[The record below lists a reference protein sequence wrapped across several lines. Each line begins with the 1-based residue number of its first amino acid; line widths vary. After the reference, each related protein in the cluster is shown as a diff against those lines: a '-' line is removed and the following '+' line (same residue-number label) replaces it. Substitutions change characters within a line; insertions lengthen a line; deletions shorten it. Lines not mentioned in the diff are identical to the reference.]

1 MTKLIIEY
9 LNTAADL
16 DASSMSAVR
25 GGLNAVINNSQAAN
39 QVVTGGAGPVFA
51 MNNPISAPSNVL
63 TENNPVTMLNLNTV
77 NLANAAQNV
86 VGGGFDW
93 VALDGVQ

>member
-1 MTKLIIEY
+1 MTKLIIED

-16 DASSMSAVR
+16 DVSSMSAVR
-25 GGLNAVINNSQAAN
+25 GGLNAVINNSQTAN
-39 QVVTGGAGPVFA
+39 QVVTGGVGPVFA

-63 TENNPVTMLNLNTV
+63 TESNPFTSVNLNTV

-86 VGGGFDW
+86 VGAGFDW
-93 VALDGVQ
+93 AALDGVQ